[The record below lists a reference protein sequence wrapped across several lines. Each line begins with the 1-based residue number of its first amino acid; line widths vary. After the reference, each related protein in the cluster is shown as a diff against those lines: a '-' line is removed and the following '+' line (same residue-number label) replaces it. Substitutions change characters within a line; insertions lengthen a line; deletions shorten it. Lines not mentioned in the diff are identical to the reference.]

1 MAIRKLDRGHKESD
15 DQLKALEKKLSKEY
29 KNAYEEMRSK
39 TNAYLRK
46 FHEQDSAKLKLV
58 KAGELSQADYIEW
71 RNRQMLL
78 GHQFDELIKDLS
90 YDMTHTNQ
98 IAAGMINGN
107 MYQAFADNHNYGAYE
122 VCKGTGEALRFDIY
136 DAKTVERLVK
146 DNPKLLPNKSKVN
159 VPKDLRWNENHI
171 RSALT
176 QGILQGDSIDHIAGR
191 LKQVTTM
198 SDAAAVRNA
207 RTMTT
212 SAESAGR
219 MEAYHE
225 AEEMGIEMEKVWLAT
240 LDDRTRDAHVEL
252 DGVAVPIDEPF
263 ENSIGKIM
271 YPADPDA
278 DDENVYNCR
287 CTMITQVKNRPKDL
301 SKRVMA
307 DSLGNW
313 SYDTWKKNAQ
323 EQIEE
328 RKKRKNIDDDE

>member
-1 MAIRKLDRGHKESD
+1 MAKLDRGHQDSD
-15 DQLKALEKKLSKEY
+15 DQLKALEKKLGKEY
-29 KNAYEEMRSK
+29 KQAYTEMKGKADS
-39 TNAYLRK
+39 YMRK
-46 FHEQDSAKLKLV
+46 FETEDAAKKKLV
-58 KAGELSQADYIEW
+58 KAGELSQSEYMEW

-78 GHQFDELIKDLS
+78 SHQFDALVDDLAH
-90 YDMTHTNQ
+90 DLTNTNQ
-98 IAAGMINGN
+98 IAAAMINGN
-107 MYQAFADNHNYGAYE
+107 SYQAFADNHNYGAFE

-136 DAKTVERLVK
+136 DVKTVERLVK
-146 DNPKLLPNKSKVN
+146 DNPKLLPQSKVN
-159 VPKDLRWNENHI
+159 IPKDLRWNENHI

-313 SYDTWKKNAQ
+313 SYDTWKKNAE